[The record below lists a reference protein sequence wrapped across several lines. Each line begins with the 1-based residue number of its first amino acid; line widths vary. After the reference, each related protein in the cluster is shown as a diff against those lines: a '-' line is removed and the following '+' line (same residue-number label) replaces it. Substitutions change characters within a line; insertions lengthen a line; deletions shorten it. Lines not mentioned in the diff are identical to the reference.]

1 VTVGAVTRER
11 YARDLLARLGI
22 PARPQA
28 VVALVAWMAGENTQA
43 DWNPLATTMAAPGAL
58 TFNAAGVKRY
68 PSYDAGLDATART
81 LRLRWYAPV
90 LDALRRGAAARE
102 VLDAVAASPWGTG
115 QAAVRALR
123 PTIASWPRAAM
134 VMVTGPGPVPGPVPA
149 GGDDMYESEDRQR
162 DQQTHD
168 AVARIESLIA
178 NKVLVALDDLRRR
191 VEALEARG

>member
-1 VTVGAVTRER
+1 MGAVTRER
-11 YARDLLARLGI
+11 FARDLLARLGV

-28 VVALVAWMAGENTQA
+28 VVALVAWMAAENTAA

-58 TFNAAGVKRY
+58 TYNRTGVKRY
-68 PSYDAGLDATART
+68 PSYDAGLDATVRT
-81 LRLRWYAPV
+81 LRLRWYAPIV
-90 LDALRRGAAARE
+90 DALRRGAAARE
-102 VLDAVAASPWGTG
+102 VLEAVAASPWGTG

-123 PTIASWPRAAM
+123 PTVASWPRAAM
-134 VMVTGPGPVPGPVPA
+134 VVVTGPGPVPVPASA
-149 GGDDMYESEDRQR
+149 GGDDMYETEDRQR

-168 AVARIESLIA
+168 AVARVEDMLA